1 MTGTLTA
8 LRVDRPWHF
17 LRYLL
22 VQQVAATA
30 DRDRALRR
38 GDARTAADSI
48 LRSVSGEAKSAMGLA
63 VRTSKAEIFFRCIG

>member
-1 MTGTLTA
+1 MTP

-22 VQQVAATA
+22 AQQVAATA

-48 LRSVSGEAKSAMGLA
+48 LRANDVGDVLRVFGVDGPS
-63 VRTSKAEIFFRCIG
+63 

>member
-1 MTGTLTA
+1 MTA
-8 LRVDRPWHF
+8 LRVDRPWQF

-22 VQQVAATA
+22 VQHVAATA

-48 LRSVSGEAKSAMGLA
+48 LRANDVADVLRVGFGVPS
-63 VRTSKAEIFFRCIG
+63 